1 MPTRETTQI
10 SAYISDS
17 TSSELDAYVE
27 ARGLKKGYVIEQ
39 ALQHHLRALK
49 DLPADV
55 IVPPRV
61 VVGVKTAAHLLER
74 MTSPRKPTAAMRALF
89 SKK

>member
-1 MPTRETTQI
+1 MPLQSTQI

-17 TSSELDAYVE
+17 TSSELETYVE

-39 ALQHHLRALK
+39 ALRHHLRALR

-55 IVPPRV
+55 IVPPQV
-61 VVGVKTAAHLLER
+61 VVSAETAER
-74 MTSPRKPTAAMRALF
+74 LVDRIRKPRTPTPAMRALF
-89 SKK
+89 EKK